1 MHQATTV
8 YEGQRPLTAAT
19 STGDAQLAAEVL
31 ELRAENDQLVRA
43 LSSRA
48 VIDQARGMVMALAPC
63 SSERAW
69 GLLVDVSQHCNIKL
83 RNVATALVAA
93 AQGEPLPEQM
103 QRELR
108 RALKRHNNRQ

>member
-1 MHQATTV
+1 MHQTITP
-8 YEGQRPLTAAT
+8 YGEQRRWTAAA
-19 STGDAQLAAEVL
+19 SAQDAALVAAVL
-31 ELRAENDQLVRA
+31 ELRAENDQLNKA

-69 GLLVDVSQHCNIKL
+69 GLLVDVSQRCNIKL
-83 RNVATALVAA
+83 RDVAAALVATA
-93 AQGEPLPEQM
+93 QGESLPAPM

-108 RALKRHNNRQ
+108 HALRRLHDRR